1 MKDKFNNKNADL
13 KIKKLNLGLQVVK
26 KKFLAQ
32 IKLLEYSPKEKIS
45 HVLLRNIL
53 VFHNVMYRLNI
64 NTKYMNDSVKKMKS
78 KNMKDE
84 EKTELKKNINER
96 QIITYALMK
105 NLMNMFDSYSI
116 FDHDYEIES
125 LTGKNK
131 SNVYDNIPTKY
142 HPLVKQELDE
152 IKPLMPDQLPNEDK
166 IVEGFGNPFTKA
178 IDVIVGGIK
187 KVIGLIGKGIGKVK
201 DFIMDIIKKIGD
213 VFMKIFGFME
223 DIFKNLKMIV
233 EFIGGFLFQVID
245 IFFKLLKFVWLLI
258 TKWIPWLVMES
269 WKYLMVW
276 FKNWD
281 IIILTFVLQFPLNDF
296 INQVAGYAIP
306 YSDEVVGYMQ
316 LGQLLSFYCFWIY
329 PKSLR
334 WAQMFV
340 FNKIKDFI
348 ISMANFGKEPFGK
361 SSKAVQ
367 NALKSLPL
375 PYWFID
381 WFRSSGPK
389 MNMDTSSFTSDKVSV
404 LQKILNFNKFLFE
417 NIGVIPLKLLIMGGT
432 AMIFYKTVWPIM
444 KPVIPTIK
452 ELTQTPVVLVADLK
466 RFIFWLYTLLSTPAV
481 PAE

>member
-78 KNMKDE
+78 KNMKNE

-131 SNVYDNIPTKY
+131 SNVYDNIPLKY

-269 WKYLMVW
+269 WKYLTVW
-276 FKNWD
+276 FKNW
-281 IIILTFVLQFPLNDF
+281 
-296 INQVAGYAIP
+296 
-306 YSDEVVGYMQ
+306 
-316 LGQLLSFYCFWIY
+316 
-329 PKSLR
+329 
-334 WAQMFV
+334 
-340 FNKIKDFI
+340 
-348 ISMANFGKEPFGK
+348 
-361 SSKAVQ
+361 
-367 NALKSLPL
+367 
-375 PYWFID
+375 
-381 WFRSSGPK
+381 
-389 MNMDTSSFTSDKVSV
+389 
-404 LQKILNFNKFLFE
+404 
-417 NIGVIPLKLLIMGGT
+417 
-432 AMIFYKTVWPIM
+432 
-444 KPVIPTIK
+444 
-452 ELTQTPVVLVADLK
+452 
-466 RFIFWLYTLLSTPAV
+466 
-481 PAE
+481 